1 MVDSAFRR
9 AGVTLIEL
17 LVAIAILAVLM
28 TVAVPSFQT
37 FIVSNRVSAFSDHL
51 YASLLLTRSEAIKRN
66 GHVMICRS
74 SDGASCTGS
83 WNEGWIV
90 FADRDGDGTPST
102 SEMIFK
108 TGSQNGNFS
117 LSGLPNSLYYDSQ
130 GAATSSTNHFAIC
143 PTTGTCKYVC
153 VPQYG
158 TPKIVASSTSCP

>member
-1 MVDSAFRR
+1 MVKSAIHQ

-17 LVAIAILAVLM
+17 LVAIAMLAVLM

-37 FIVSNRVSAFSDHL
+37 FMINNQVSAFSDQL

-66 GHVMICRS
+66 GRVQICRS
-74 SDGASCTGS
+74 SNGTACTGS

-90 FADRDGDGTPST
+90 FEDKDGNSTPST
-102 SEMIFK
+102 SEIIFK
-108 TGSQNGNFS
+108 AGSQNGNFS

-143 PTTGTCKYVC
+143 PSTGSCKYVC

-158 TPKIVASSTSCP
+158 TPKIVGSSSSCP